1 MPPDNPFD
9 RALDEVADGRSID
22 WAALEQQARNA
33 DELEIVQYLRLLAA
47 VADVHSASNRPL
59 DDEKDSSD
67 SAQNQRASVEPTE
80 DVSESWGK
88 YRLVEKVG
96 EGGFGSVHRAWDP
109 ELEREVAIKILHQ
122 DISDGQLKERL
133 LREGRALA
141 QIEHPNVVRVLGV
154 ESHGDRVGL
163 CMEFIRGETLA
174 TVVRTQG
181 VRNAREAVLVGE
193 DVCRALAAVHR
204 AGFVHRDVKSRNV
217 MRDRGGRIVLMDF
230 GAGRQTERKISR
242 EHDLVG
248 TPMYM
253 APEVLAGGVPASAS
267 SDVYSAGVLLYH
279 LVTAEYPVEGRSI
292 DDLRDA
298 HRQGRRHLLI
308 ERRPDLP
315 MPFVQVIERA
325 LAAPPQ
331 RYASAGAFLEALGKL
346 TGEIHADSHVEV
358 ERTAQT
364 SIVVMPTKVI
374 GADNDQYLADAIPNA
389 ISNYLLKVPGM
400 ETKRPPTTG
409 DVDRVGGDL
418 HHIASVYGANAY
430 VVSSIVCDS
439 GRFTLSVQ
447 LVDAKTRSLRWS
459 DEYEGTHQSYGDVMK
474 KAAEGLRVAFYPHG
488 DPMRTMSTLGASNEA
503 ELLLQRGLYHLSL
516 FKNRGRP
523 GDFERAASAFQQAAN
538 RDTRRADP
546 FVGLALLHNARI
558 VTGAPPDEV
567 IGESEKWARQALTIE
582 RRSSQA
588 WAILGEIETIRHP
601 GEFRTPLEYGLKA
614 ASFGPR
620 DAFAHTRLAGNL
632 MMHSYELSLA
642 VAREAAKLDP
652 LVLDAPIYASI
663 SLMQLSR
670 IEDALALI
678 DEALAVEPDMLFGVL
693 IKAMILADAGA
704 TNEAL
709 TIIGEL
715 EPMAQAGRLLPQWLE
730 MFRDVAAY
738 RAAAKENNSSILD
751 ELIPRLARL
760 ARGDD
765 PFPRWQVST
774 QGVTRLLAELKPDL
788 ALDLFEIRAGM
799 GIVEPYDYLATHPE
813 LDPLRNHTRFHRLL
827 TASRGHF
834 EEITSII
841 REAQERSEVPEYL
854 GDALAHLVRRFG
866 VVATS

>member
-1 MPPDNPFD
+1 MPPENPFD
-9 RALDEVADGRSID
+9 RALEEIADGRPID
-22 WAALEQQARNA
+22 WAALEQQARNP
-33 DELEIVQYLRLLAA
+33 DELEIVKYLRLLEA
-47 VADVHSASNRPL
+47 VGDVHSTSGEPL
-59 DDEKDSSD
+59 ADRDTGATSDPDEKAPVE
-67 SAQNQRASVEPTE
+67 SARDE
-80 DVSESWGK
+80 SESWGK

-109 ELEREVAIKILHQ
+109 ELEREVAIKILHK
-122 DISDGQLKERL
+122 DISDGQRKERI

-141 QIEHPNVVRVLGV
+141 RIEHPNVVRVLGV

-174 TVVRTQG
+174 TVVGTQG

-217 MRDRGGRIVLMDF
+217 MRDRAGRIVLMDF
-230 GAGRQTERKISR
+230 GTGRQTDRDTSL

-253 APEVLAGGVPASAS
+253 APEVLAGATASAS
-267 SDVYSAGVLLYH
+267 SDVYSVGVLLYY
-279 LVTAEYPVEGRSI
+279 LVTAEYPVEGRTLEE
-292 DDLRDA
+292 LRDA
-298 HRQGRRHLLI
+298 HQQGRRTLLI

-315 MPFVQVIERA
+315 MPFVQVVERA

-331 RYASAGAFLEALGKL
+331 RYGSAGALLEALGKL
-346 TGEIHADSHVEV
+346 FGEIQTETQVEA
-358 ERTAQT
+358 ERTAPT
-364 SIVVMPTKVI
+364 SIVVMPTRVL
-374 GADNDQYLADAIPNA
+374 GTDNDQYLADAIPNA
-389 ISNYLLKVPGM
+389 ISNYLVKVPGM

-418 HHIASVYGANAY
+418 HHIASVYGASAY
-430 VVSSIVCDS
+430 VVSSIVCD
-439 GRFTLSVQ
+439 GGHLTLSTQ
-447 LVDAKTRSLRWS
+447 LVEVKSRSLRWS
-459 DEYEGTHQSYGDVMK
+459 DEYEGTHRSYGEVMK
-474 KAAEGLRVAFYPHG
+474 KAAEGIRLAFFPHG
-488 DPMRTMSTLGASNEA
+488 ESMRTMTTLGASSEA

-523 GDFERAASAFQQAAN
+523 GDFERAATAFHHAAKL
-538 RDTRRADP
+538 DTARADAL
-546 FVGLALLHNARI
+546 VGMALLHNARI

-567 IGESEKWARQALTIE
+567 IGESEKWARQALAIDQ
-582 RRSSQA
+582 RSSHA

-632 MMHSYELSLA
+632 MMHSYELSFV
-642 VAREAAKLDP
+642 VAQEATRLDP
-652 LVLDAPIYASI
+652 LVLDAPIYAAI

-670 IEDALALI
+670 SNDALALI

-704 TNEAL
+704 TDDAS
-709 TIIGEL
+709 TIIAEL
-715 EPMAQAGRLLPQWLE
+715 EPMAAAGRLLPQWLK
-730 MFRDVAAY
+730 MFRDVATY
-738 RAAAKENNSSILD
+738 RAAAKEHDVSVLD
-751 ELIPRLARL
+751 QLIPRLASL
-760 ARGDD
+760 ARGED

-788 ALDLFEIRAGM
+788 ALDLFEIRANM

-813 LDPLRNHTRFHRLL
+813 LDSLRDHARFQRLL
-827 TASRGHF
+827 AGSRRHC
-834 EEITSII
+834 EEIIRII
-841 REAQERSEVPEYL
+841 HEAQERGEVPEYL
-854 GDALAHLVRRFG
+854 RDALAHLIRRFG
-866 VVATS
+866 LVAAS

>member
-1 MPPDNPFD
+1 MPPENPFD
-9 RALDEVADGRSID
+9 RALEEIADGRPID
-22 WAALEQQARNA
+22 WAALEQQARNPN
-33 DELEIVQYLRLLAA
+33 ELEIVKYLRLLEA
-47 VADVHSASNRPL
+47 VADVHSTTGRPPA
-59 DDEKDSSD
+59 DADTDPTKSDPDEK
-67 SAQNQRASVEPTE
+67 ASIESV
-80 DVSESWGK
+80 DGLSESWGK
-88 YRLVEKVG
+88 YRLDEKVG

-109 ELEREVAIKILHQ
+109 ELEREVAIKILHRF
-122 DISDGQLKERL
+122 SDGQLKDRI

-230 GAGRQTERKISR
+230 GAGRQTDRRVSQ

-253 APEVLAGGVPASAS
+253 APEVLAGAPASAS
-267 SDVYSAGVLLYH
+267 SDVYSVGVLLYY
-279 LVTAEYPVEGRSI
+279 LVTGEYPVEGRTI

-298 HRQGRRHLLI
+298 HRQGRRYLLI

-315 MPFVQVIERA
+315 MPFVQVVERA

-331 RYASAGAFLEALGKL
+331 RYTSAGALLEALGKL
-346 TGEIHADSHVEV
+346 TGEIQTETHVEA
-358 ERTAQT
+358 ERAAPT
-364 SIVVMPTKVI
+364 SIVVMPTRVM

-430 VVSSIVCDS
+430 VVSSVVCDS
-439 GRFTLSVQ
+439 GRITLSVQ
-447 LVDAKTRSLRWS
+447 LVDAKSRSLRWS
-459 DEYEGTHQSYGDVMK
+459 DEYEGTHQSYGEIIK
-474 KAAEGLRVAFYPHG
+474 KAAEGVRLAFYPHG
-488 DPMRTMSTLGASNEA
+488 DSMRTMTTLGASNES

-523 GDFERAASAFQQAAN
+523 GDFERAASAFQHAAEL
-538 RDTRRADP
+538 DTGRADP
-546 FVGLALLHNARI
+546 LVGMALLHNARI
-558 VTGAPPDEV
+558 VTGAPPDDV
-567 IGESEKWARQALTIE
+567 IGESEKWARHALTID
-582 RRSSQA
+582 RRCSQA

-632 MMHSYELSLA
+632 MMHSYELSLV
-642 VAREAAKLDP
+642 VAHEAARLDP
-652 LVLDAPIYASI
+652 LVLDAPIYGAI

-670 IEDALALI
+670 SDDALALI
-678 DEALAVEPDMLFGVL
+678 DEALAIEPDMLFGVL
-693 IKAMILADAGA
+693 IKAMILADSGA
-704 TNEAL
+704 TSDAS
-709 TIIGEL
+709 TIIAEL
-715 EPMAQAGRLLPQWLE
+715 EPMAAAGRLLPQWLK

-738 RAAAKENNSSILD
+738 RDAAKEHDSSTLD
-751 ELIPRLARL
+751 QLIPRLARL
-760 ARGDD
+760 ARGED

-788 ALDLFEIRAGM
+788 ALELFEVRASM

-813 LDPLRNHTRFHRLL
+813 LDSLRSHPQFQRLL
-827 TASRGHF
+827 AASRRHF
-834 EEITSII
+834 EDIISIVH
-841 REAQERSEVPEYL
+841 EAQERGEVPEYL
-854 GDALAHLVRRFG
+854 RDALAHLVRRFG
-866 VVATS
+866 LVAAS